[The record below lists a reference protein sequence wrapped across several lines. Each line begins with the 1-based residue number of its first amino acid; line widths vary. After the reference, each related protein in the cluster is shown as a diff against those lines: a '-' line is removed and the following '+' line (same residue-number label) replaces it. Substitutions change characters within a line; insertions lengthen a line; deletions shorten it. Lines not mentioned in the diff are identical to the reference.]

1 MGVRGS
7 PTIVM
12 HMGPG
17 TMLMMMMVVM
27 TMLVLLGVF
36 MFLPFEP

>member
-1 MGVRGS
+1 
-7 PTIVM
+7 
-12 HMGPG
+12 
-17 TMLMMMMVVM
+17 MLMMMMVVM